1 MCDWEK
7 PEASNAERM
16 KRQRVQ
22 AVAKDHRSLRFL
34 AAAIVAVTLGGGLLT
49 HAQKAA
55 ETATRKMSFT
65 RETSDDGQAQSTN
78 RPTSQSAAASS
89 DEGWHLVVSPYL
101 WFPAVH
107 GTIGARD
114 DLASIHASAADLLS
128 HFRFGLMGAA
138 DLSYKRLLAPIDMI
152 WVRLGDDKALP
163 GIGLGAITA
172 NVKASEFILTPKV
185 GFRVLKLERL
195 TIDALTGFR
204 TWHLG
209 QNLQFSPSRLGL
221 QFQASQ
227 NWVDPLVGGRIQ
239 VARAPKME
247 VTIAGDVGGWGAGSQ
262 LDYQVVGL
270 LGYKIKRKWRL
281 QAGYRYLDVN
291 YRSGGG
297 VFDVAMSG
305 VLFGV
310 SINVK

>member
-1 MCDWEK
+1 
-7 PEASNAERM
+7 M
-16 KRQRVQ
+16 KDKQ
-22 AVAKDHRSLRFL
+22 SLLFV
-34 AAAIVAVTLGGGLLT
+34 AAAVLGVALSTSSMACAQEATETPADKQSLLS
-49 HAQKAA
+49 HA
-55 ETATRKMSFT
+55 T
-65 RETSDDGQAQSTN
+65 DDGQAATAKQPS
-78 RPTSQSAAASS
+78 SQSVAAPS
-89 DEGWHLVVSPYL
+89 ENEWHLVLSPYL
-101 WFPAVH
+101 WFPGVH
-107 GTIGARD
+107 GTMGARD
-114 DLASIHASAADLLS
+114 ELASIHASAVDLLS
-128 HFRFGLMGAA
+128 HFRFGLLGAA

-163 GIGLGAITA
+163 GLALGAITA
-172 NVKASEFILTPKV
+172 NVKASEFILTPKI
-185 GFRVLKLERL
+185 GFRVLKREKL

-221 QFQASQ
+221 QFQGSQ
-227 NWVDPLVGGRIQ
+227 NWVDPLVGGRIH
-239 VARAPKME
+239 VALTPKME

-270 LGYKIKRKWRL
+270 LGYKIKPKWTL

-305 VLFGV
+305 VVFGV

>member
-1 MCDWEK
+1 MLLLLTGVVVCAALSTSSMAYAQ
-7 PEASNAERM
+7 EATETAAGQQLLMSEGTDDE
-16 KRQRVQ
+16 Q
-22 AVAKDHRSLRFL
+22 
-34 AAAIVAVTLGGGLLT
+34 AAAAKQP
-49 HAQKAA
+49 A
-55 ETATRKMSFT
+55 
-65 RETSDDGQAQSTN
+65 
-78 RPTSQSAAASS
+78 SQSAATQSAAAASE
-89 DEGWHLVVSPYL
+89 DGWHVVLSPYL
-101 WFPAVH
+101 WFPGVH

-114 DLASIHASAADLLS
+114 VVASIHASAADLLS
-128 HFRFGLMGAA
+128 HFRFGLAGAA
-138 DLSYKRLLAPIDMI
+138 DLSYKRLLAPIDVM

-163 GIGLGAITA
+163 GLGLGAITA
-172 NVKASEFILTPKV
+172 NVKASEFILTPKI
-185 GFRVLKLERL
+185 GFRVVKTEKL

-221 QFQASQ
+221 QFQGSQ

-239 VARAPKME
+239 VALTPKME

-270 LGYKIKRKWRL
+270 VGYKIKPKWTL

-297 VFDVAMSG
+297 VFDVAVSG

>member
-1 MCDWEK
+1 M
-7 PEASNAERM
+7 M
-16 KRQRVQ
+16 KRMQSVLFVA
-22 AVAKDHRSLRFL
+22 AVVMGVALSTSSMACAQEATETPANKRSLMSD
-34 AAAIVAVTLGGGLLT
+34 
-49 HAQKAA
+49 
-55 ETATRKMSFT
+55 AT
-65 RETSDDGQAQSTN
+65 DDGQAAKAKQPS
-78 RPTSQSAAASS
+78 SQGAAASS
-89 DEGWHLVVSPYL
+89 EDEWHIVVAPYL
-101 WFPAVH
+101 WFSGVH

-138 DLSYKRLLAPIDMI
+138 DFSYKRLLVPIDMI
-152 WVRLGDDKALP
+152 WGRLGDDNALP
-163 GIGLGAITA
+163 GLGLGAITA
-172 NVKASEFILTPKV
+172 NVKASEFILTPKI
-185 GFRVLKLERL
+185 GFRVLKRERF

-204 TWHLG
+204 TWHLA

-221 QFQASQ
+221 EFQGSQ

-239 VARAPKME
+239 VALTPKME
-247 VTIAGDVGGWGAGSQ
+247 ITIAGDVGGWGAGSQ

-270 LGYKIKRKWRL
+270 LGYKIKPKWTLR
-281 QAGYRYLDVN
+281 AGYRYLDVN
-291 YRSGGG
+291 YRSAGR

>member
-1 MCDWEK
+1 VKE
-7 PEASNAERM
+7 N
-16 KRQRVQ
+16 Q
-22 AVAKDHRSLRFL
+22 SLRFL
-34 AAAIVAVTLGGGLLT
+34 AVALVAAALSAGSLT
-49 HAQKAA
+49 YAQEAA
-55 ETATRKMSFT
+55 ETPARKLSFMGEAT
-65 RETSDDGQAQSTN
+65 DDGQAQSAKQ
-78 RPTSQSAAASS
+78 PTSQSAAASS

-101 WFPAVH
+101 WFPGVH

-114 DLASIHASAADLLS
+114 NLVSIHASAADLLS

-138 DLSYKRLLAPIDMI
+138 DLSYKRLLAPIEMM

-172 NVKASEFILTPKV
+172 NVKASEFILTPKI
-185 GFRVLKLERL
+185 GFRVLKRERL

-221 QFQASQ
+221 QFQGSQ
-227 NWVDPLVGGRIQ
+227 NWVDPLIGGRIQ
-239 VARAPKME
+239 VALTTKME

-270 LGYKIKRKWRL
+270 LGYKIKPKWTL

-310 SINVK
+310 NINVK

>member
-1 MCDWEK
+1 
-7 PEASNAERM
+7 M
-16 KRQRVQ
+16 KDKQ
-22 AVAKDHRSLRFL
+22 SLLFV
-34 AAAIVAVTLGGGLLT
+34 AAAVLGVALSTSSMACAQEATETPADKQSLLS
-49 HAQKAA
+49 HATDDRQAA
-55 ETATRKMSFT
+55 TAKQPS
-65 RETSDDGQAQSTN
+65 
-78 RPTSQSAAASS
+78 SQSVAASS
-89 DEGWHLVVSPYL
+89 ENEWHLVLSPYL
-101 WFPAVH
+101 WFPGVH

-114 DLASIHASAADLLS
+114 ELASIHASAADLLS

-138 DLSYKRLLAPIDMI
+138 DLSYKRLLTPIDMI

-163 GIGLGAITA
+163 GLGLGAITA
-172 NVKASEFILTPKV
+172 NVKASEFILTPKI
-185 GFRVLKLERL
+185 GFRVLKREKL

-221 QFQASQ
+221 QFQGSQ
-227 NWVDPLVGGRIQ
+227 NWVDPLVGGRIH
-239 VARAPKME
+239 VALTPKME

-270 LGYKIKRKWRL
+270 LGYKIKPKWTL

-305 VLFGV
+305 VVFGV